1 MNDQGVIFVRIGQ
14 NCASGFAPKSE
25 RKKVMANEKNPEF
38 QQLKDRL
45 RATWMAGDFGRVA
58 KYAEAVAEEFVVRRR
73 LKPGMQVL
81 DVACGSGNLAIP
93 AAQAGADVTGVDIA
107 PNLLEQARERA
118 NSAGVK
124 IQLDEGDAEELPYPD
139 AWFDAVV
146 SMFGAMF
153 APRFDRVAEELV
165 RVCRP
170 GGQIA
175 MANWTPGGFI
185 GQMFKAT
192 AARLPPPPGAPVPPV
207 MWGDAETVGKRLRDG
222 VSHLVLTPFMAEL
235 RLPFSVPETVEF
247 YRNYYGPTKKAFA
260 ALPEDEQSALRRD
273 MENLFGQYNKATDG
287 TTWVEAEY
295 LEVVATRA

>member
-1 MNDQGVIFVRIGQ
+1 MNDQGVISSESARIVRQGSHQ
-14 NCASGFAPKSE
+14 RAKEKKSDGK
-25 RKKVMANEKNPEF
+25 RKKSRISTAQGPIESD
-38 QQLKDRL
+38 LD
-45 RATWMAGDFGRVA
+45 GRRFWTSGQVCRSRGGGICCA
-58 KYAEAVAEEFVVRRR
+58 PPPQTR
-73 LKPGMQVL
+73 MQVL